1 MSSVP
6 ADPMLPRPVQVLERR
21 REMEGVVTLVLEWSP
36 QEQGGFQPGQFNML
50 YAPGVGEVP
59 ISISGDPAEPARLT
73 HTIRSVGQVSHA
85 LTRLQPGD
93 RLGVRGPFGTGWPLS
108 DAAGSDLVIAAG
120 GLGLAPLRP
129 VLLAAAG
136 NRSRFGRVVLYYGTR
151 SPDTVLYAGE
161 LEAWRA
167 AGIDV
172 HVTVDR
178 AAPGWKG
185 EVGVVTQ
192 LMRAEHFD
200 AGNAVALLCDPEIM
214 MHFSAQTFSGLGIPQ
229 ARIHLSME
237 RNMNCGVGLC
247 GHCQFGP
254 RLVCRD
260 GPVFSLEQ
268 VAPLMKIKEL

>member
-1 MSSVP
+1 MSRMP
-6 ADPMLPRPVQVLERR
+6 ADPMLPRPCRVLERR

-36 QEQGGFQPGQFNML
+36 QEWGGFQPGQFNML

-59 ISISGDPAEPARLT
+59 ISISSDPAEPDRLA

-85 LTRLQPGD
+85 LTRLRPGD
-93 RLGVRGPFGTGWPLS
+93 WLGVRGPLGNGWPLHE
-108 DAAGSDLVIAAG
+108 AAGADLVIAAG

-136 NRSRFGRVVLYYGTR
+136 KQAGFGRVVLYYGTR
-151 SPDTVLYAGE
+151 NPDTVLYARE
-161 LEAWRA
+161 LEAWRT

-172 HVTVDR
+172 HVTVDSATPDWR
-178 AAPGWKG
+178 G

-192 LMRAEHFD
+192 LMSAEHFD
-200 AGNAVALLCDPEIM
+200 AKNAVALLCGPEIM
-214 MHFSAQTFSGLGIPQ
+214 MHFSAQTLSGLGIPGE
-229 ARIHLSME
+229 RIHLSME

-260 GPVFSLEQ
+260 GPVFPLEQ
-268 VAPLMKIKEL
+268 VAPLMKIREL